1 MVIANIYMYMNMY
14 MNNTYIVYELNKN
27 INKYQL
33 LTNGSNKIRWL
44 WVKISEWFILE
55 LIWFFYDLSQ
65 ILQLSEFVW
74 ALHSLV
80 LVVLNHFL
88 LIDATDK
95 TKINGNHHRIFFD
108 VSLYPLSYFA
118 NNPFKQNLINNLC
131 CLKQNLI
138 NNISE

>member
-55 LIWFFYDLSQ
+55 LIWIFYDLSQ

-88 LIDATDK
+88 LIDATDR
-95 TKINGNHHRIFFD
+95 TKINSNHHRIFFD
-108 VSLYPLSYFA
+108 VSLYTLSFFA

>member
-55 LIWFFYDLSQ
+55 LIWIFYDLSQ

-108 VSLYPLSYFA
+108 VSLYPLSFFA